1 MRLAAVMMAH
11 LRSGNVCT
19 APVGLCPVV
28 SAAATQRG
36 GGQSDRVVGLLDDQC
51 ARRWSAPNSS
61 PWPAGP
67 GASARLLHRSRVR
80 TLGQHIPATSGD
92 ARIVGLVVHSGRL
105 ITTPDD
111 VITVGGAR

>member
-1 MRLAAVMMAH
+1 MRSAAVMIGPPSVRQRLPGA
-11 LRSGNVCT
+11 S
-19 APVGLCPVV
+19 GLCPVA